1 MSAIPSNDFTAAYG
15 SATEAFLAI
24 STIHLGSIERLSA
37 LNLNVMLQS
46 VEDLAA
52 TAKLLPE
59 FKSVFE
65 ARNLRSVLGQPLLE
79 TPLAYSRSTCEIVTG
94 TQREISEMMLKG
106 FSQPN
111 MVSVVQESWSA
122 ALDLLTRGF
131 RQITAAD
138 RESLA
143 AGTNGNSRAVA
154 TTTTSAKE
162 VG

>member
-1 MSAIPSNDFTAAYG
+1 
-15 SATEAFLAI
+15 
-24 STIHLGSIERLSA
+24 
-37 LNLNVMLQS
+37 
-46 VEDLAA
+46 
-52 TAKLLPE
+52 
-59 FKSVFE
+59 
-65 ARNLRSVLGQPLLE
+65 
-79 TPLAYSRSTCEIVTG
+79 
-94 TQREISEMMLKG
+94 MMLKG